1 MLKKHSKNK
10 EQRKK
15 ERKYKKK
22 AENAL
27 TVCFFFFFIIQNS
40 STQNPCLQMH
50 TNVCIDKTEQNSKM
64 IPLGVVRVFG
74 ESSGQNRLPFYHIKW
89 GGFCLGVIDVII
101 SLTV

>member
-1 MLKKHSKNK
+1 MLKKQSKEKNK
-10 EQRKK
+10 ERRK
-15 ERKYKKK
+15 ENTKK

-27 TVCFFFFFIIQNS
+27 TVGFFFFFIIQNS
-40 STQNPCLQMH
+40 LPQNPCLQMH
-50 TNVCIDKTEQNSKM
+50 TNVCIDTTEQNSKM
-64 IPLGVVRVFG
+64 MPQGVVRVFG